1 MNASSTTM
9 VQRTRGF
16 TLLELL
22 VVLLIIALLAGYVGP
37 KLFGEVDKARVK
49 TAMTQM
55 RSLSGALD
63 RFRLDTGRYPDSGE
77 GLQALMTAPGGV
89 TNWNGPYLSNE
100 VPLDPWGKAYVYRQ
114 PGNSGKDYDLLT
126 LGADG
131 REGGSDEN
139 ADIFSP

>member
-1 MNASSTTM
+1 MNASPKAARS
-9 VQRTRGF
+9 TRGF

-37 KLFGEVDKARVK
+37 KSFGEIDSARIK

-63 RFRLDTGRYPDSGE
+63 RFRLDTGRYPSSSD
-77 GLQALMTAPGGV
+77 GLQALMVAPGGAS
-89 TNWNGPYLSNE
+89 NWRGPYLNNDL
-100 VPLDPWGKAYVYRQ
+100 PLDPWGKPYVYRQ
-114 PGNSGKDYDLLT
+114 PGSAGRDYDLLT

-131 REGGSDEN
+131 KEGGSDEN
-139 ADIFSP
+139 ADILSR

>member
-1 MNASSTTM
+1 MNASSTTA
-9 VQRTRGF
+9 RSTRGF

-37 KLFGEVDKARVK
+37 KLFGEIDNARVK

-63 RFRLDTGRYPDSGE
+63 RFRLDTGRYPSGSD
-77 GLQALMTAPGGV
+77 GLQALMAAPGGV
-89 TNWNGPYLSNE
+89 ANWRGPYLSNE
-100 VPLDPWGKAYVYRQ
+100 VPLDPWGKPYVYRQ
-114 PGNSGKDYDLLT
+114 PGSGSRDYDLLT

-131 REGGSDEN
+131 KEGGSDEN
-139 ADIFSP
+139 ADLLSR